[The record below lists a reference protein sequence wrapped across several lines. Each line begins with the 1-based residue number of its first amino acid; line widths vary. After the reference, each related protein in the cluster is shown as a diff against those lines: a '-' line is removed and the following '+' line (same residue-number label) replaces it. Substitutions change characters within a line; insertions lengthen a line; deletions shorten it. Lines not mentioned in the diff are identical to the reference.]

1 MHALGTI
8 ALALTLSAGL
18 SLGLGACERERVD
31 VADLDDDASALATD
45 AATDASF
52 PPFPTIDA
60 TADPDATSC
69 GNPPIVGSCAPC
81 PNGYLVVNGKST
93 CMCCD

>member
-1 MHALGTI
+1 MRPLGTI
-8 ALALTLSAGL
+8 ALALALSVGL

-31 VADLDDDASALATD
+31 VADRDDAATD

-52 PPFPTIDA
+52 PSFPTIDA

-69 GNPPIVGSCAPC
+69 GNPPIVGLCAPC

-93 CMCCD
+93 CTCCD